1 MKNSTIYNG
10 KQSEYTKA
18 AESMLDLAMAEFS
31 RHEEK
36 LRSLEEKINPAA
48 NKSTQVSLLVHFN
61 VSWYYVCS
69 CVHHCSLTWVLS
81 AHVLIGE
88 HSSLN
93 LSLSERVF

>member
-1 MKNSTIYNG
+1 MEAAQLAVSCLFSLTSGSSLQCCGSSSLYSDHAHREDFLEHLEQIVKNSTIYNG

-48 NKSTQVSLLVHFN
+48 NKSTQVS
-61 VSWYYVCS
+61 
-69 CVHHCSLTWVLS
+69 
-81 AHVLIGE
+81 
-88 HSSLN
+88 
-93 LSLSERVF
+93 

>member
-48 NKSTQVSLLVHFN
+48 NKSTQVS
-61 VSWYYVCS
+61 
-69 CVHHCSLTWVLS
+69 
-81 AHVLIGE
+81 
-88 HSSLN
+88 
-93 LSLSERVF
+93 